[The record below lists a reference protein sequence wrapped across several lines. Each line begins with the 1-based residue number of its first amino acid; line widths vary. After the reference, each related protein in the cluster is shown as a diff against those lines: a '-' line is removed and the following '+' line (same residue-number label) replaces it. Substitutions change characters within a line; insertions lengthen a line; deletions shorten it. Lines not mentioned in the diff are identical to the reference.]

1 MLRVCDGTAPTAR
14 TAPPSLCAAA
24 AAAARRS
31 HPHTPPP
38 NASAP
43 ASGRPCPPLPP
54 AHAAAA
60 AGPRRLMWLEDQ
72 HIEIFHLGEAALSAK
87 PVSEETV
94 LEGLHVLLDPSAYPL
109 LVMCNLGR
117 HRTGTMIGCLRK
129 LQGWNLTSI
138 LEEYRRHAGSK
149 FRQLNEQFIELF
161 DTDLVPLPQRRP
173 TWLVVQEPAPTATG
187 AASSV
192 ASASVPAPASRGAS
206 LPSPP
211 APLAAVASGA
221 TPSAGVVG
229 RSLSDPAA

>member
-1 MLRVCDGTAPTAR
+1 MAAFMPPQNFGMVELDLYRSGHPNELNFPFLEKLHLRTVIHLAPDEL
-14 TAPPSLCAAA
+14 PSSLL
-24 AAAARRS
+24 
-31 HPHTPPP
+31 T
-38 NASAP
+38 
-43 ASGRPCPPLPP
+43 
-54 AHAAAA
+54 
-60 AGPRRLMWLEDQ
+60 WLEDQ
-72 HIEIFHLGEAALSAK
+72 GINLIHLGDDVGRRSPWK

-173 TWLVVQEPAPTATG
+173 TWLVVQEPVQAPSASGPAVGAPSAGAPTVART
-187 AASSV
+187 
-192 ASASVPAPASRGAS
+192 ASA
-206 LPSPP
+206 PSPP
-211 APLAAVASGA
+211 KQCGAAA
-221 TPSAGVVG
+221 PSASAAVG
-229 RSLSDPAA
+229 RSISDPAAP

>member
-1 MLRVCDGTAPTAR
+1 MRAMAAFIPPQNFGMVELDLYRSGHPNELNFPFLEKLHLRTVIHLAPDEL
-14 TAPPSLCAAA
+14 PSSLL
-24 AAAARRS
+24 
-31 HPHTPPP
+31 T
-38 NASAP
+38 
-43 ASGRPCPPLPP
+43 
-54 AHAAAA
+54 
-60 AGPRRLMWLEDQ
+60 WLEDQ
-72 HIEIFHLGEAALSAK
+72 GITLIHLGDDVGRRSPWK

-192 ASASVPAPASRGAS
+192 ASASVPALASRGAS

-211 APLAAVASGA
+211 APLAALASGA
-221 TPSAGVVG
+221 TPSAGIVG